1 MILRKFG
8 IQLHSLEH
16 KDIQLTRT
24 WRNADFVRK
33 NMIFDR
39 EITSEMQE
47 VWYNNLQKTDVY
59 LVINHQS
66 SQIGVIHVKNIDWHT
81 RTGEAGIF
89 IGEQE
94 YLNSYIPML
103 AVICLMDVFFNE
115 FSFNGLKAKVKKGN
129 KEALD
134 FNYSLG
140 YSLVHEAEEHYLLGV
155 TNESYATARTNLSK
169 VLNSF
174 NKEIVNHTFT
184 PEEKNYFFL
193 RK

>member
-8 IQLHSLEH
+8 VQLHSLEH
-16 KDIQLTRT
+16 KDIQLTRR

-33 NMIFDR
+33 NMIFNQ
-39 EITSEMQE
+39 EITPEKQE
-47 VWYNNLQKTDVY
+47 LWFKNLKDTDLY
-59 LVINHQS
+59 LVINYQS
-66 SQIGVIHVKNIDWHT
+66 TQIGVIHVKNIDWTT

-94 YLNSYIPML
+94 YLKSYIPML

-115 FSFNGLKAKVKKGN
+115 FSFSGLKAKVVKEN

-134 FNYSLG
+134 FNFSLG
-140 YSLVHEAEEHYLLGV
+140 YKIQKETEKYVQLEV
-155 TNESYATARTNLSK
+155 TKELYDFARVSFSK

-174 NKEIVNHTFT
+174 NKEQGKHSFS
-184 PEEKNYFFL
+184 PEEEDYFFL
-193 RK
+193 PK